1 MGIESPQTYGDY
13 YWAMQVEATAKYDE
27 DIEKAFASYFSGLL
41 ADIPTISEFPSGMQ
55 TFVRALAEPPS
66 AGFGGFA
73 LGVGVETIDEIL
85 HNAMTPLMKMMS
97 RAINKRSKETW
108 LTSQEAN
115 TLFSRG
121 KITEPLW
128 NEVLTSE
135 GYEDILG
142 RFLYTSQKPYPT
154 IPDIMKWARYH
165 TDPYNIQDMVT
176 DKFDVDATDFEMWEW
191 LTKIKITIEQAQSL
205 YKRGLYSE
213 SQFSD
218 ELARIGY
225 DREDLPSMKDLAY
238 LIPNAMLLVQG
249 GLMQG
254 VDNKGIIE
262 SISKADIHPDYAQL
276 YLDAILTKPASQDI
290 IAYQLRLDPE
300 LSGLSGELRKIGI
313 HPDYHNIYKQ
323 LAYQIPPVADI
334 ITMAVREAFTPAIAQ
349 KFGQYEDLPADYV
362 KYVGMK
368 GLSKEW
374 AERYWAAHWNLPSP
388 MQGFDMLHRGII
400 TKDELV
406 MLLRAL
412 DVMPFWRDKLVQLA
426 YNVFTRVDVRRMYG
440 AGVLNKDDV
449 YKAYIEQGYDEIKAR
464 QLTTF
469 TVVQRLS
476 SISGFTS
483 GNIVTA
489 YAKGL
494 ITQSNAQQL
503 LSGMG
508 LTSEEVTTTIQA
520 ANYKRDWELKALQ
533 IDSIEHSYKTKQ
545 ITLDAARSRLN
556 NLNVPSEQITL
567 LTEKWLLA
575 VKVPVLETWTTAQTI
590 TLFKKGII
598 TKARA
603 ITELRII
610 GFDEEHINALIAIP
624 EAQAT

>member
-1 MGIESPQTYGDY
+1 MGIESPQTYADY
-13 YWAMQVEATAKYDE
+13 YWAMQVEAAAKYDE
-27 DIEKAFASYFSGLL
+27 DIEKAFAVYFSGLL
-41 ADIPTISEFPSGMQ
+41 ADIPTIADLPSGMK
-55 TFVRALAEPPS
+55 TFVKALAEPPS

-73 LGVGVETIDEIL
+73 LGVGVETLDEVL
-85 HNAMTPLMKMMS
+85 HSAMTPLMKMMS

-108 LTSQEAN
+108 ITSEQAN

-121 KITEPLW
+121 KITEALW
-128 NEVLTSE
+128 NEIVTSE

-142 RFLYTSQKPYPT
+142 RFLYLSQKPYPT

-165 TDPYNIQDMVT
+165 TDPYNIQDIVV

-191 LTKIKITIEQAQSL
+191 LTKIKLTIEQVQSL
-205 YKRGLYSE
+205 YKRGIYSE

-218 ELARIGY
+218 ELSRIGY
-225 DREDLPSMKDLAY
+225 EREDLPSMQDLAY
-238 LIPNAMLLVQG
+238 SIPNAMLLVQG
-249 GLMQG
+249 GLM
-254 VDNKGIIE
+254 KGFNNDSLIK
-262 SISKADIHPDYAQL
+262 SISTADIHPDYAQL

-290 IAYQLRLDPE
+290 IAYQLRQDPDLNR
-300 LSGLSGELRKIGI
+300 LSDELRKIGI
-313 HPDYHNIYKQ
+313 HPDYHNMYKQ

-334 ITMAVREAFTPAIAQ
+334 ITMAVREAFTPAIAS

-362 KYVGMK
+362 KYAGMK

-440 AGVLNKDDV
+440 AGVLNKEDV
-449 YKAYIEQGYDEIKAR
+449 YKAYIEQGYDEIKSR

-508 LTSEEVTTTIQA
+508 LSSEEVNTIIQS

-545 ITLDAARSRLN
+545 ITLDTARNRLN

-624 EAQAT
+624 EAQAE

>member
-1 MGIESPQTYGDY
+1 VSIQDKKTYGEQ
-13 YWAMQVEATAKYDE
+13 YWALQVEATSLYDE
-27 DIEKAFASYFSGLL
+27 NVEKAFASYFGGLL
-41 ADIPTISEFPSGMQ
+41 ADIPSISDLPSGMQ
-55 TFVRALAEPPS
+55 TFVRTLAEPPS

-108 LTSQEAN
+108 LTSEQAN
-115 TLFSRG
+115 TLFARG
-121 KITEPLW
+121 KITQPLW

-142 RFLYTSQKPYPT
+142 KFLYTAQKPYPT

-165 TDPYNIQDMVT
+165 TDPYNTYKTVI

-191 LTKIKITIEQAQSL
+191 LTKIKLTVDQLQSL
-205 YKRGLYSE
+205 YKRGLYSKG
-213 SQFSD
+213 QFEL

-225 DREDLPSMKDLAY
+225 DNEDLPAIKDLAY

-254 VDNKGIIE
+254 IDNNGIIE
-262 SISKADIHPDYAQL
+262 NINKADIHPDYAEI
-276 YLDAILTKPASQDI
+276 YLDAILTKPSSQDI
-290 IAYQLRLDPE
+290 IAYQLRQDPE
-300 LSGLSGELRKIGI
+300 LSGLSGELRRIGI
-313 HPDYHNIYKQ
+313 HPKYHNVYKQ

-334 ITMAVREAFTPAIAQ
+334 ITMAVREAFSPEIAAR
-349 KFGQYEDLPADYV
+349 FGQYEDLPDDFV
-362 KYVGMK
+362 KYAGQK
-368 GLSKEW
+368 GLSREW
-374 AERYWAAHWNLPSP
+374 ASRYWAAHWTLPSP

-440 AGVLNKDDV
+440 AGVLNKEDV
-449 YKAYIEQGYDEIKAR
+449 YKAYVEQGYDEIKAR

-469 TVVQRLS
+469 TVVQRLA

-508 LTSEEVTTTIQA
+508 LTFEEVNTTIQA

-533 IDSIEHSYKTKQ
+533 IDSIEHSYKIKE

-575 VKVPVLETWTTAQTI
+575 AKVPVVATWSTAQTI
-590 TLFKKGII
+590 TLLKKGII

-603 ITELRII
+603 TTELRII

-624 EAQAT
+624 QAQTD